1 MEGLISYTG
10 WIIFSAMLALGGVCY
25 TIGYIM
31 TDSGRLNLREKL
43 GAQRRDLEIEKIK
56 LQRSYVSENK

>member
-1 MEGLISYTG
+1 MENFIPYAG
-10 WIIFSAMLALGGVCY
+10 WIIFSAMLALGVVCY

-43 GAQRRDLEIEKIK
+43 GAQKRDLEIEKIK
-56 LQRSYVSENK
+56 LQRSYVQENK